1 MYQIITTITS
11 YMNTPLFL
19 LDFFDTFCLS
29 KKLLRFFLQ
38 LTFEARAP
46 VVWGAGEGK
55 HLSQPD
61 VQKEGPLLF
70 LSLESV
76 CGPSAAP
83 LQTAY
88 LSLPGFSHLYCAVV
102 CSPKSRSN
110 GSSGPTHAAGLA
122 QRGVP
127 RDGFNRYGGR
137 ERESEMLARI
147 FNVSQDFVYQHLTAE
162 GRFNMLKAG
171 VDFLLTY
178 QEWGNG
184 LAGCWLRL
192 VHWQGHAGAVLPG
205 LEGVLWSNHRK
216 GTCRKLTV

>member
-1 MYQIITTITS
+1 MYQIVTS
-11 YMNTPLFL
+11 YMNTPLVL
-19 LDFFDTFCLS
+19 LDLFDTFCLS

-88 LSLPGFSHLYCAVV
+88 LSLPGFCISTSH
-102 CSPKSRSN
+102 SGRSFQHAK
-110 GSSGPTHAAGLA
+110 GWSWLLAGISGVG
-122 QRGVP
+122 
-127 RDGFNRYGGR
+127 
-137 ERESEMLARI
+137 
-147 FNVSQDFVYQHLTAE
+147 
-162 GRFNMLKAG
+162 
-171 VDFLLTY
+171 
-178 QEWGNG
+178 G

-192 VHWQGHAGAVLPG
+192 VHWQGHDGAVLPG

-216 GTCRKLTV
+216 GTCRKLSV

>member
-1 MYQIITTITS
+1 
-11 YMNTPLFL
+11 MNTPLVL
-19 LDFFDTFCLS
+19 LDLFDTFCLS

-110 GSSGPTHAAGLA
+110 GSSGSTHAAGLA

-127 RDGFNRYGGR
+127 RDGFNRYGGLER
-137 ERESEMLARI
+137 ERNAGANFQCFPGFCISTSHSGRSFQHAKGWSWLLADI
-147 FNVSQDFVYQHLTAE
+147 SGVGEWT
-162 GRFNMLKAG
+162 GR
-171 VDFLLTY
+171 LLVAL
-178 QEWGNG
+178 GS
-184 LAGCWLRL
+184 LAGAW
-192 VHWQGHAGAVLPG
+192 
-205 LEGVLWSNHRK
+205 WSCITRVR
-216 GTCRKLTV
+216 GSSMIES

>member
-1 MYQIITTITS
+1 
-11 YMNTPLFL
+11 MNTPLVL
-19 LDFFDTFCLS
+19 LDLFDTFCLS

-88 LSLPGFSHLYCAVV
+88 LSLPGFSHPVLRRGMLSKIKIQRKQWIYAC
-102 CSPKSRSN
+102 CWSCTTRSTK
-110 GSSGPTHAAGLA
+110 GRFQPIWWA
-122 QRGVP
+122 
-127 RDGFNRYGGR
+127 R
-137 ERESEMLARI
+137 ERAKCWREFSMFPRI
-147 FNVSQDFVYQHLTAE
+147 LYINISQRKVVS
-162 GRFNMLKAG
+162 
-171 VDFLLTY
+171 
-178 QEWGNG
+178 
-184 LAGCWLRL
+184 
-192 VHWQGHAGAVLPG
+192 
-205 LEGVLWSNHRK
+205 
-216 GTCRKLTV
+216 TC